1 MPALTWLND
10 LVQWLGRWVP
20 RLVLVEPT
28 HRGVLFGPKGSAREC
43 GPGLVLYWPITHAL
57 TLVAVTTQSVQI
69 NAQALPLKNDDGGLI
84 PRVLLCAAA
93 VQFRVDDPVAFATKA
108 LHAHALVDN
117 RTQAAIARHRD
128 EYGDDRLKWIGAARL
143 DLVEELAPFGFV
155 IERLDITQ
163 SGTGMALKNVSDWSY
178 SDSAGGKR
186 PE

>member
-1 MPALTWLND
+1 MNALAWLND

-20 RLVLVEPT
+20 RLILIEPT
-28 HRGVLFGPKGSAREC
+28 HRGVLFGPSGSAKEK
-43 GPGLVLYWPITHAL
+43 GPGLVLYWPITHAM

-69 NAQALPLKNDDGGLI
+69 NAQALPLKTDDSALI

-128 EYGDDRLKWIGAARL
+128 EHGEDRQHWIDAARL

-163 SGTGMALKNVSDWSY
+163 SGTGMALKNISDWSY
-178 SDSAGGKR
+178 SDSVGGKR
-186 PE
+186 PD

>member
-69 NAQALPLKNDDGGLI
+69 NAQALPLKDEGSLI

-93 VQFRVDDPVAFATKA
+93 V
-108 LHAHALVDN
+108 HAHALVDN

-128 EYGDDRLKWIGAARL
+128 EHGADRLNWIGAARL

-178 SDSAGGKR
+178 SDQPGGKR